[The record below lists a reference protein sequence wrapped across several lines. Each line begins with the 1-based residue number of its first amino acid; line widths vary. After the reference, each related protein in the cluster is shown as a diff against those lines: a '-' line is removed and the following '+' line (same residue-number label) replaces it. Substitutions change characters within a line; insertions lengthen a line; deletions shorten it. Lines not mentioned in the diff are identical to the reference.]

1 MDNNRTIRKNTVAFA
16 PISIMIRE
24 FDSVENKYGKLSAMQ
39 LRTKLK
45 IVGNYDELTHKLL
58 HLFEKDY
65 IQDEFI
71 KNYDNKVFIEYDDET
86 LEEFIH
92 LGGRDVCDV
101 ISTEKANG
109 DSIVREMFIFLNQK
123 IRTVTNSRC
132 QLETLKISGHEFA
145 FYHTHEVIGAK

>member
-1 MDNNRTIRKNTVAFA
+1 MDKTRHIKRNTVQFA

-24 FDSVENKYGKLSAMQ
+24 FDSIENKYSKLKAMK
-39 LRTKLK
+39 LRPKLK
-45 IVGNYDELTHKLL
+45 IIGNHDELTHKLI
-58 HLFEKDY
+58 HIFEKEY
-65 IQDEFI
+65 IEDEFI
-71 KNYDNKVFIEYDDET
+71 KNYDNKVFIEYDDEI

-132 QLETLKISGHEFA
+132 QLESLKISGHEFA